1 MEYTELNIRL
11 KDIDPFSEIIIA
23 RLNEIDFET
32 FEEDTNGV
40 KCYIQSKLFNKNKID
55 SVLAEIVT
63 QTSLQYSINK
73 IPQKNWNLEWEK
85 NFKPVRINS
94 RCIIRADFHPPYSDI
109 EDEIIITPKMS
120 FGTGHHETTY
130 LMINELY
137 NIDLIN
143 KRVLD
148 MGCGTGVLS
157 IISSKRGAEKIV
169 AIDIDEWAYKNS
181 IENSKLNNINNTKFI
196 FGDIDKLNGLTFNVI
211 LANINRNIILRDLH
225 IYYRSLSLNGDLLVS
240 GFLFDD
246 INLILEVAKKLGFS
260 LINKKNKN
268 QWYMLRLR
276 K

>member
-55 SVLAEIVT
+55 SILAKILT

-137 NIDLIN
+137 NIDLID

-148 MGCGTGVLS
+148 IGCGTGVLS

-196 FGDIDKLNGLTFNVI
+196 LGDIDKLNGLTFNVI

-225 IYYRSLSLNGDLLVS
+225 IYYRSLSLNGELFIS
-240 GFLFDD
+240 GFLVDD

>member
-55 SVLAEIVT
+55 SILAKILT

-137 NIDLIN
+137 NIDLID

-148 MGCGTGVLS
+148 IGCGTGVLS

-196 FGDIDKLNGLTFNVI
+196 LGDIDKLSGLTFNVI

-225 IYYRSLSLNGDLLVS
+225 IYYRSLSLNGELFIS
-240 GFLFDD
+240 GFLVDD

>member
-94 RCIIRADFHPPYSDI
+94 RCIIRADFHPPYFNI
-109 EDEIIITPKMS
+109 EDEIIITPNMS

>member
-55 SVLAEIVT
+55 SILAEILT

-137 NIDLIN
+137 NIDLID

-148 MGCGTGVLS
+148 IGCGTGVLS

-196 FGDIDKLNGLTFNVI
+196 LGDIDKLNGLTFNVI

-225 IYYRSLSLNGDLLVS
+225 IYYRSLSLNGELFIS
-240 GFLFDD
+240 GFLVDD

-260 LINKKNKN
+260 LIKKKNKN

>member
-55 SVLAEIVT
+55 SILAEILT

-137 NIDLIN
+137 NIDLID

-148 MGCGTGVLS
+148 IGCGTGVLS

-196 FGDIDKLNGLTFNVI
+196 LGDIDKLSGLTFNVI

-225 IYYRSLSLNGDLLVS
+225 IYYRSLSLNGELFIS
-240 GFLFDD
+240 GFLVDD

>member
-55 SVLAEIVT
+55 SILAEILT

-73 IPQKNWNLEWEK
+73 IPQKNWNLKWEK

-137 NIDLIN
+137 NIDLID

-148 MGCGTGVLS
+148 IGCGTGVLS

-196 FGDIDKLNGLTFNVI
+196 LGDIDKLSGLTFNVI

-225 IYYRSLSLNGDLLVS
+225 IYYRSLSLNGELFIS
-240 GFLFDD
+240 GFLVDD

>member
-1 MEYTELNIRL
+1 
-11 KDIDPFSEIIIA
+11 
-23 RLNEIDFET
+23 
-32 FEEDTNGV
+32 
-40 KCYIQSKLFNKNKID
+40 
-55 SVLAEIVT
+55 
-63 QTSLQYSINK
+63 
-73 IPQKNWNLEWEK
+73 
-85 NFKPVRINS
+85 
-94 RCIIRADFHPPYSDI
+94 
-109 EDEIIITPKMS
+109 MS

-137 NIDLIN
+137 NIDLID

-148 MGCGTGVLS
+148 IGCGTGVLS

-196 FGDIDKLNGLTFNVI
+196 LGDIDKLSGLTFNVI

-225 IYYRSLSLNGDLLVS
+225 IYYRSLSLNGELFIS
-240 GFLFDD
+240 GFLVDD

>member
-55 SVLAEIVT
+55 SILAEILT

-137 NIDLIN
+137 NIDLID

-148 MGCGTGVLS
+148 IGCGTGVLS

-196 FGDIDKLNGLTFNVI
+196 LGDIDKLNGLTFNVI

-225 IYYRSLSLNGDLLVS
+225 IYYRSLSLNGELFIS
-240 GFLFDD
+240 GFLVDD

>member
-1 MEYTELNIRL
+1 MEYAELNIRL

-55 SVLAEIVT
+55 SILAKILT

-137 NIDLIN
+137 NIDLID

-148 MGCGTGVLS
+148 IGCGTGVLS

-196 FGDIDKLNGLTFNVI
+196 LGDIDKLNGLTFNVI

-225 IYYRSLSLNGDLLVS
+225 IYYRSLSLNGELFIS
-240 GFLFDD
+240 GFLVDD